1 MSRSSAPPPTTPPG
15 QTLRHGR
22 RVLDDNRHDPYQA
35 PRKHAGAARCTGCGA
50 VYESGRWRWGD
61 APAGAQDDMCPA
73 CRRTKDRVPA
83 GRLMLEGPVIA
94 AAHDEVLALVRH
106 VAQHEREEHPLN
118 RILEIDDRGDRIK
131 IFTTDI
137 HLPQRIGEAM
147 KHAHHGALSVR
158 YGSDDYSVRL
168 RWRG

>member
-1 MSRSSAPPPTTPPG
+1 MSRSTTHAPKAPPG
-15 QTLRHGR
+15 QTMRHGR
-22 RVLDDNRHDPYQA
+22 RVLDDTRHDPYQA
-35 PRKHAGAARCTGCGA
+35 PRKHAGAAHCTGCGA
-50 VYESGRWRWGD
+50 VYESGRWRWGE
-61 APAGAQDDMCPA
+61 APAGAQDDVCPA
-73 CRRTKDRVPA
+73 CRRTKDRLPA
-83 GRLMLEGPVIA
+83 GRLVLEGPAIA

-118 RILEIDDRGDRIK
+118 RILQIDDRGDRIE
-131 IFTTDI
+131 ISTTDI